1 MILAIETSDKLT
13 SIALADKGQTLIE
26 YNYNIP
32 MQHATILGQAVQR
45 ILSEAA
51 SFTNTTR
58 PLPEHVAVA
67 IGPGSFT
74 GLRIGLSFVQGYC
87 FGRDIPVAAISNHS
101 VLANQVPAGKKK
113 IYSLIDARRKEVY
126 LAEHIA
132 RDGFYSMRDQRIVKI
147 DALAEHITA
156 GCPIVLSP
164 GLDIP
169 GPTFRELQKKGCIFF
184 DRPTYR
190 ASHLAIV
197 AGRYIAGKQLIRAD
211 ELEPMY
217 IRAFGGVL

>member
-32 MQHATILGQAVQR
+32 MQHATILGQAVKR
-45 ILSEAA
+45 ILGEAED
-51 SFTNTTR
+51 FTNTTR

-101 VLANQVPAGKKK
+101 VLANQVPPGKKK
-113 IYSLIDARRKEVY
+113 IYSLIDARRQEVY
-126 LAEHIA
+126 LAEHIDL
-132 RDGFYSMRDQRIVKI
+132 DGFYSMHDQRIVKI
-147 DALAEHITA
+147 DALTEHITD

-164 GLDIP
+164 GLEIP
-169 GPTFRELQKKGCIFF
+169 GPTFRELQNKGCVFF
-184 DRPTYR
+184 NRLTYR
-190 ASHLAIV
+190 ASHLAMV
-197 AGRYIAGKQLIRAD
+197 GRRYIAGKRLIRSE

-217 IRAFGGVL
+217 MRAFGGLF